1 MLDKADFKFIFD
13 NHFEEVR
20 RYIFYRCGDE
30 ETASDLAQ
38 EVFMRVWE
46 KRTKLTLDFIKPLL
60 YKIAGDCVV
69 SDYRKKTVQ
78 IGFAQNMKLESEN
91 ISPQDQLLY
100 EELKQQYAK
109 ALEQLS
115 ESQRTTFLMS
125 RNDELKYNEIAER
138 LNISV
143 KAVEK
148 RITETLRVLRSKLH
162 PLAEL
167 N

>member
-1 MLDKADFKFIFD
+1 VLDKADFKFIFD

-46 KRTKLTLDFIKPLL
+46 KRTKLTLDYIKPLL

-91 ISPQDQLLY
+91 ISPQDQLQY

-148 RITETLRVLRSKLH
+148 RITETLRVLRSKL
-162 PLAEL
+162 L
-167 N
+167 

>member
-46 KRTKLTLDFIKPLL
+46 KRTKLTLDYIKPLL

-91 ISPQDQLLY
+91 ISPQDQLQY

-148 RITETLRVLRSKLH
+148 RITETLRVLRSKL
-162 PLAEL
+162 L
-167 N
+167 

>member
-60 YKIAGDCVV
+60 YKIAGDC
-69 SDYRKKTVQ
+69 
-78 IGFAQNMKLESEN
+78 
-91 ISPQDQLLY
+91 
-100 EELKQQYAK
+100 
-109 ALEQLS
+109 
-115 ESQRTTFLMS
+115 
-125 RNDELKYNEIAER
+125 
-138 LNISV
+138 
-143 KAVEK
+143 
-148 RITETLRVLRSKLH
+148 
-162 PLAEL
+162 
-167 N
+167 

>member
-46 KRTKLTLDFIKPLL
+46 KRTKLTLDYIKPLL

-91 ISPQDQLLY
+91 ISPQDQLQY

-148 RITETLRVLRSKLH
+148 RITETLRLLRSKL
-162 PLAEL
+162 L
-167 N
+167 

>member
-46 KRTKLTLDFIKPLL
+46 KRTKLTLDYIKPLL

-78 IGFAQNMKLESEN
+78 IGFAQNMKLEFEN
-91 ISPQDQLLY
+91 ISPQDQLQY
-100 EELKQQYAK
+100 QELKQQYAK

-148 RITETLRVLRSKLH
+148 RITETLRVLRSKL
-162 PLAEL
+162 L
-167 N
+167 

>member
-91 ISPQDQLLY
+91 ISPQDQLQY

-148 RITETLRVLRSKLH
+148 RITETLRVLRSKL
-162 PLAEL
+162 L
-167 N
+167 